1 MQKKHHQTNPYGK
14 DMRHENWRISVT
26 GKAKLTSVLL
36 MMLLLT
42 VSVSCCKQREKP
54 SVSGNKADTIATEK
68 KDLLRLY
75 DKKIRQFYDDAADVG
90 MDGVAAMSN
99 AKQVEY
105 TDIAIELT
113 NEALRRMGYKPV
125 DNETARNAIKKYFG
139 LDITA
144 SNRLLYRSG
153 IRRYIFKNG
162 DVNERDNQ
170 KKAMAADS
178 YEDPTCF
185 WDKLIYVPNYNYI
198 VCLPTIYGVVRIKG
212 LPDIYQ
218 EAFDQKTLNKGKLYY
233 DLYDTSVFYE
243 NEFIFHDSKKAL
255 AWLKKNYTGFL
266 INLFDKYG
274 YDKSDV
280 INKIKLDNILPKDGS
295 LPDIDS
301 YKGLFATKNKAG
313 RLVIHQGLLQ
323 YMTKHVNENNLYY
336 SMLDDYM
343 DYVLHVKATP
353 EFEGFTKKERYEIGA
368 YVGYYYGLMQ
378 DICTIF
384 PGERITFGEVLY
396 GDHDFVSFIKQH
408 KYFHLKNFAQI
419 IQKQID
425 RYDRELR
432 IEEHRTS
439 GE

>member
-1 MQKKHHQTNPYGK
+1 MQKKHHQTNPHGT

-26 GKAKLTSVLL
+26 GKAKLTGALL

-75 DKKIRQFYDDAADVG
+75 DKKIREYYTELDAVG
-90 MDGVAAMSN
+90 MDGIAVMSN
-99 AKQVEY
+99 NKQVEY
-105 TDIAIELT
+105 TDIAIELI
-113 NEALRRMGYKPV
+113 NEALRRKGFKSV
-125 DNETARNAIKKYFG
+125 DNKTARNAIKKYFG

-144 SNRLLYRSG
+144 SNVVLYRNG
-153 IRRYIFKNG
+153 IYRYIFKNG
-162 DVNERDNQ
+162 DTNERIWQ
-170 KKAMAADS
+170 KKVMAANA
-178 YEDPTCF
+178 YMTPAYF
-185 WDKLIYVPNYNYI
+185 WDKFIYVPDYNYMI
-198 VCLPTIYGVVRIKG
+198 GYPTIYGAVEIQGVGNIFEEEGDTRLIK
-212 LPDIYQ
+212 
-218 EAFDQKTLNKGKLYY
+218 TGKLHYQLFY
-233 DLYDTSVFYE
+233 ESVFYK

-255 AWLKKNYTGFL
+255 AWLKKNDMGFL
-266 INLFDKYG
+266 IDLFDKYG

-343 DYVLHVKATP
+343 NYVLHVKATP

-396 GDHDFVSFIKQH
+396 SDHDFVSFIKQH